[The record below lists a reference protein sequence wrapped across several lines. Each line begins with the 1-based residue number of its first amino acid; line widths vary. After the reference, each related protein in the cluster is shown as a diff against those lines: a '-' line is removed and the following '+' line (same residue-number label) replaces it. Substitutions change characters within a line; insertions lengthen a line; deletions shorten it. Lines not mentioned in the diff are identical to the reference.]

1 MYEKEN
7 MMDPAP
13 LHPAATMNN
22 NNNCGGHDT
31 SNSHMHGTVPQ
42 GGGQVTTSNG
52 FRTMNGHPSRGNH
65 AGSNQRSYRGP
76 RGGFLPDHIPISPA
90 LAGSNNYHPHSLRN
104 GDSGQ
109 PSERTSTLYHLDTL
123 NGDLMPLY
131 QTTPWVKQIYSSPPV
146 LGLHQEIN
154 DFYDFIKPIEEEE
167 FMRNRVVSRIEE
179 IVLRLWP
186 NAKVE
191 IFGSFATKLY
201 LPTSD
206 IDLMIMG
213 KWDVTPLHTLK
224 NELIKA
230 EVANEDDI
238 KVLDKAS
245 VPIVKVIDKETE
257 VRVDISFNTS
267 NGVNSANL
275 IKVRTITLHFLPT
288 VWKVCFNS
296 MEGLFQQYGRFVST
310 VWKVCFNS
318 MEGLFL
324 LRFNGMEGL
333 FQQYGTFVSTETNL
347 NVFELVRNFVTS
359 MDGFSFVLLS
369 LHSLHFLFSLLSFFS
384 FLPLFCQILPLS
396 CPMKNLEFPLPQ
408 FIDRQFS
415 IPFSNVSVSHAICH
429 HSDHLF
435 PI

>member
-1 MYEKEN
+1 

-22 NNNCGGHDT
+22 NNNYGGHDT
-31 SNSHMHGTVPQ
+31 SDSHVHGTVPH
-42 GGGQVTTSNG
+42 GGGHVTTSNG

-65 AGSNQRSYRGP
+65 TGSNQRSYRGA

-104 GDSGQ
+104 GDSSGQ
-109 PSERTSTLYHLDTL
+109 PSERTSMLYHLDTPSSL

-275 IKVRTITLHFLPT
+275 IKVRTIMDTHFL
-288 VWKVCFNS
+288 
-296 MEGLFQQYGRFVST
+296 QHGRFVST
-310 VWKVCFNS
+310 GNKT
-318 MEGLFL
+318 
-324 LRFNGMEGL
+324 
-333 FQQYGTFVSTETNL
+333 QYV
-347 NVFELVRNFVTS
+347 
-359 MDGFSFVLLS
+359 
-369 LHSLHFLFSLLSFFS
+369 
-384 FLPLFCQILPLS
+384 
-396 CPMKNLEFPLPQ
+396 
-408 FIDRQFS
+408 
-415 IPFSNVSVSHAICH
+415 
-429 HSDHLF
+429 
-435 PI
+435 

>member
-1 MYEKEN
+1 
-7 MMDPAP
+7 MDPAP

-22 NNNCGGHDT
+22 NNYGGHDT
-31 SNSHMHGTVPQ
+31 SNSHVHGTVPH
-42 GGGQVTTSNG
+42 GGGHVTTSNG
-52 FRTMNGHPSRGNH
+52 FRSMNGHPSRGNH
-65 AGSNQRSYRGP
+65 TGNHTVSNQRSYRGP
-76 RGGFLPDHIPISPA
+76 RGGLGGFLPDHIPISPA
-90 LAGSNNYHPHSLRN
+90 LGSNNYHPHSLRN

-109 PSERTSTLYHLDTL
+109 PSERTSMLYHLDTPTSV

-146 LGLHQEIN
+146 LGLHQEMN

-275 IKVRTITLHFLPT
+275 IKVRTVMEHTSYSSY
-288 VWKVCFNS
+288 S
-296 MEGLFQQYGRFVST
+296 MEESSVGRISCWKNLLLEESVFGRFVST
-310 VWKVCFNS
+310 GNKT
-318 MEGLFL
+318 
-324 LRFNGMEGL
+324 
-333 FQQYGTFVSTETNL
+333 QYGRTCAEVYDVNGWIL
-347 NVFELVRNFVTS
+347 
-359 MDGFSFVLLS
+359 FSFTFFSSLS
-369 LHSLHFLFSLLSFFS
+369 LFHFLFSLFHFLFS
-384 FLPLFCQILPLS
+384 HISPP
-396 CPMKNLEFPLPQ
+396 
-408 FIDRQFS
+408 FS
-415 IPFSNVSVSHAICH
+415 IK
-429 HSDHLF
+429 
-435 PI
+435 